1 MDRCPSP
8 RGLSRWP
15 QGRSVLF
22 HPPHLDPGKCPLGV
36 VCTLGFWGMISLETR
51 FPLWG
56 RTPLPATPM
65 TTAGIQGH
73 LLKVRGGGGG
83 GWWGQLLWQSRHLLS
98 KYPRLPR
105 LPGPAGRWSHEVQ
118 TGL

>member
-8 RGLSRWP
+8 RGLSLWP

-22 HPPHLDPGKCPLGV
+22 HSPHLDPGKCPLGV

-51 FPLWG
+51 FPLRG

-73 LLKVRGGGGG
+73 FLKVHGGG
-83 GWWGQLLWQSRHLLS
+83 GWWEVGTGPMAERSPALQIPTAPTPASPRGQVE
-98 KYPRLPR
+98 P
-105 LPGPAGRWSHEVQ
+105 
-118 TGL
+118 